1 MIKPTE
7 EQQAVI
13 GWRGN
18 QLIVNAF
25 AGTGKTS
32 TLVEYAKANPQLRM
46 LYVAFNRAVREEA
59 EAKFPRN
66 VTCKTTHQLAYAVF
80 GRSMKDRLRPN
91 LQLMDVAQGI
101 DSHNWMLVRAVQ
113 DTLKTFMASG
123 DSRILVQHTPFAPAA
138 EIRGIVT
145 PAKVIADSTAL
156 WQRMTSPQSAYPVTH
171 DTYLKLY
178 QLSQPDLSQ
187 RFDVILFDE
196 AQDANPVTHDILLNN
211 HAKIV
216 MVGDAH
222 QQIYRFRGAVD
233 ALKSPKLTSAD
244 RLWLTHSFRFGR
256 CIADAANAL
265 LSLDGETKKI
275 IGRGGDDILLPEAPK
290 GKQHRALLSRTVS
303 GVIESALVAVKDREK
318 IFFVNGISAYRV
330 DDLINLHWFSR
341 NEKGKLKNSQ
351 LASKYKN
358 YQEYREIAEASG
370 DAEML
375 LSVKIIDKFYPLPKK
390 IADLQKHIVTDER
403 QATLTV
409 TTAHRAKGLEWNTVQ
424 LNDDFPDILDPD
436 MDNQTRTDEINLLYV
451 ATTRARKTLVANQI
465 LLAALKR
472 FRR

>member
-1 MIKPTE
+1 MHKPTE

-13 GWRGN
+13 DWQGK

-46 LYVAFNRAVREEA
+46 LYVAFNRSVREEA

-66 VTCKTTHQLAYAVF
+66 VTCKTTHQLAWVAF

-91 LQLMDVAQGI
+91 LRLMDVAHAIGSQ
-101 DSHNWMLVRAVQ
+101 NWTLIRAIQ
-113 DTLKTFMASG
+113 DTLKKFMASG
-123 DSRILVQHTPFAPAA
+123 DSKITVKHTPFSPTT
-138 EIRGIVT
+138 EIRGVVT
-145 PAKVIADSTAL
+145 PTKVIGDSTAL
-156 WQRMTSPQSAYPVTH
+156 WDRMADPKSDLPVTH

-178 QLSQPDLSQ
+178 QLSKPDLSQ

-211 HAKIV
+211 SGKIV

-233 ALKSPKLTSAD
+233 ALKSTQLASAD

-265 LSLDGETKKI
+265 LSLDGETQKI
-275 IGRGGDDILLPEAPK
+275 VGRGGEDSLVLKPPK
-290 GKQHRALLSRTVS
+290 RLSHRAILSRTVS
-303 GVIESALVAVKDREK
+303 GVIESALDAVRERAK
-318 IFFVNGISAYRV
+318 IYFVNGISAYRV
-330 DDLINLHWFSR
+330 DDLINLHWFSV
-341 NEKGKLKNSQ
+341 NKKEEMKSTQ
-351 LASKYKN
+351 LTTEYRDF
-358 YQEYREIAEASG
+358 QEYREIAEASG
-370 DAEML
+370 DEEML
-375 LSVKIIDKFYPLPKK
+375 LSVRIIDKFYPIPKK
-390 IADLQKHIVTDER
+390 IAELQKFIVTDEK

-409 TTAHRAKGLEWNTVQ
+409 TTAHRSKGLEWETVQ
-424 LNDDFPDILDPD
+424 LNGDFPDILDPE
-436 MDNQTRTDEINLLYV
+436 MDNQTRSDEINLLYV
-451 ATTRARKTLVANQI
+451 ATTRARKMLIANDV
-465 LLAALKR
+465 LLSVLKKKC
-472 FRR
+472 